1 MLPQDFIAKKKYG
14 GTHTREEIEWFIKG
28 YIDGDIPDYQVS
40 AWLMAVWFNGM
51 TYQETAD
58 LTYVMMHSGD
68 LVDLS
73 DIEGVKVDKHS
84 SGGVGDKTTFV
95 VGPILAALGYKVAK
109 MSGRGLGHTGGTLDK
124 LESIPGL
131 NVYLPMDQFKDIVRR
146 VGMAVVGQT
155 ANLVPADGKLYALR
169 DVTATIDSIP
179 LIASSIMSKKLAV
192 GTDLI
197 SLDVKVGK
205 GAFMKT
211 LEEARKLAKTMVELG
226 KALGR
231 DTIAHLTNMDQPLG
245 IAVGNSVE
253 VAEAIETLKG
263 NGPEDFTTLCVG
275 LAASTMYHLG
285 DANSYEE
292 AEKKVWDVIESG
304 KALEVFGNMIEAQGG
319 DKKVIDDPWA
329 VMQRAPHKYEYKAD
343 APGYIKE
350 VDAYKVGM
358 AVVDLGGGRV
368 KKTDP
373 IDHSVGIYVHGKIGD
388 KVSAGDVLLEIY
400 YSDEEKLKEA
410 LKRLEGTFTIVSEEV
425 AKPPVIYEHI
435 E

>member
-28 YIDGDIPDYQVS
+28 YVDGDIPDYQVS

-73 DIEGVKVDKHS
+73 DIDGIKVDKHS

-131 NVYLPMDQFKDIVRR
+131 NVYLPMDQFKDIVRK

-169 DVTATIDSIP
+169 DVTATVDSIP

-192 GTDLI
+192 GTDLV

-211 LEEARKLAKTMVELG
+211 LEDARELAKTMVELG

-245 IAVGNSVE
+245 VAVGNSIE
-253 VAEAIETLKG
+253 VAEAIQTLKG
-263 NGPEDFTTLCVG
+263 EGPEDFTALCVG
-275 LAASTMYHLG
+275 LAASTMHHLG
-285 DANSYEE
+285 HASSYEE
-292 AEKKVWDVIESG
+292 AEEKVWEVIRSG
-304 KALEVFGNMIEAQGG
+304 KALEIFGAMIEAQGG
-319 DKKVIDDPWA
+319 DKKVIDDPWS
-329 VMQRAPHKYEYKAD
+329 VMKRADKVYEYKAD
-343 APGYIKE
+343 RDGYIAG

-368 KKTDP
+368 KKSDP
-373 IDHSVGIYVHGKIGD
+373 IDHSVGIYVDGKIGD
-388 KVSAGDVLLEIY
+388 KVAKGDVLMRIHY
-400 YSDEEKLKEA
+400 TDEAKLQEA
-410 LKRLEGTFTIVSEEV
+410 LKRLEGVYEIVDTPV
-425 AKPPVIYEHI
+425 QKPPVIYEHI

>member
-14 GTHTREEIEWFIKG
+14 GTHTRDEIEWFINN
-28 YIDGDIPDYQVS
+28 YIAGEIPDYQVA

-68 LVDLS
+68 IVDLS
-73 DIEGVKVDKHS
+73 DIEGIKVDKHS

-95 VGPILAALGYKVAK
+95 VGPVLAALGYKVAK

-131 NVYLPMDQFKDIVRR
+131 NVHLPMEQFKDIVRR
-146 VGMAVVGQT
+146 VGIAIVGQT

-192 GTDLI
+192 KTDLV

-211 LEEARKLAKTMVELG
+211 VDSARELAKTMVALG
-226 KALGR
+226 KALSR
-231 DTIAHLTNMDQPLG
+231 DTIAHITNMDQPLG
-245 IAVGNSVE
+245 TAVGNSLE

-263 NGPEDFTTLCVG
+263 NGPKDFTELCVG
-275 LAASTMYHLG
+275 LAAYTILHLG
-285 DANSYEE
+285 HADTYEDAVN
-292 AEKKVWDVIESG
+292 KVMNVIENG
-304 KALEVFGNMIEAQGG
+304 KALEIFGSMIEAQGG
-319 DKKVIDDPWA
+319 DKSVIDDPWK
-329 VMQRAPHKYEYKAD
+329 VMELARNVYEYKANVD
-343 APGYIKE
+343 GYIAE

-358 AVVDLGGGRV
+358 AVVDLGGGRA

-373 IDHSVGIYVHGKIGD
+373 IDHSVGIKVIKKIGD
-388 KVSAGDVLLEIY
+388 RVEKGDVLMLIY
-400 YSDEEKLKEA
+400 YNDSN
-410 LKRLEGTFTIVSEEV
+410 RLEAALNRLKNTYSIKDELIER
-425 AKPPVIYEHI
+425 PPVIYEHI

>member
-14 GTHTREEIEWFIKG
+14 GTHTRDEIEWFIKG

-211 LEEARKLAKTMVELG
+211 LDEARKLAKTMVELG

-263 NGPEDFTTLCVG
+263 NGPEDFTALCVG

-285 DANSYEE
+285 DAASYED
-292 AEKKVWDVIESG
+292 AEKKVWDVIRSG

-319 DKKVIDDPWA
+319 DKRVIDDPWT
-329 VMQRAPHKYEYKAD
+329 VMEKAPYRYEYKAY
-343 APGYIKE
+343 ASGYIKE

-373 IDHSVGIYVHGKIGD
+373 IDHSVGIYVHGKIGE
-388 KVSAGDVLLEIY
+388 KVNAGDVLLEIY
-400 YSDEEKLKEA
+400 YRDEEKLKEA
-410 LKRLEGTFTIVSEEV
+410 LRRLEGTFTIVSEKV
-425 AKPPVIYEHI
+425 SKPPVIYEHI

>member
-14 GTHTREEIEWFIKG
+14 GIHTRQELEWFIGG
-28 YIDGDIPDYQVS
+28 YVKGDIPDYQVS

-68 LVDLS
+68 IVDLS
-73 DIEGVKVDKHS
+73 DIEGIKVDKHS

-95 VGPILAALGYKVAK
+95 VGPILASLGYKVAK

-131 NVYLPMDQFKDIVRR
+131 SVYLPMDRFKEIVRK

-211 LEEARKLAKTMVELG
+211 LDEARELAKTMVELG

-245 IAVGNSVE
+245 VAVGNSIE
-253 VAEAIETLKG
+253 VAEAIATLKG
-263 NGPEDFTTLCVG
+263 EGPEDFTALCVG
-275 LAASTMYHLG
+275 LAASTIYHLG
-285 DANSYEE
+285 GADSYED
-292 AEKKVWDVIESG
+292 AENKVWEVIRTG
-304 KALEVFGNMIEAQGG
+304 KALEVFRGMIEAQGG
-319 DKKVIDDPWA
+319 NPKVVDEPWKVMKKSDNV
-329 VMQRAPHKYEYKAD
+329 YELIAEEE
-343 APGYIKE
+343 GYIGE

-368 KKTDP
+368 KKSDP
-373 IDHSVGIYVHGKIGD
+373 IDHSVGIEVIGKIGD
-388 KVSAGDVLLEIY
+388 KVSKGDVLMRIFYSSEYKLEA
-400 YSDEEKLKEA
+400 A
-410 LKRLEGTFTIVSEEV
+410 LKRLEGVYVVVDKPID
-425 AKPPVIYEHI
+425 KPPVIYEHI

>member
-14 GTHTREEIEWFIKG
+14 GTHTRDEIEWFING
-28 YIDGDIPDYQVS
+28 YITDEIPDYQVA

-68 LVDLS
+68 IVDLS
-73 DIEGVKVDKHS
+73 DIEGIKVDKHS

-95 VGPILAALGYKVAK
+95 VGPVLAALGYKVAK

-124 LESIPGL
+124 LESIPGV
-131 NVYLPMDQFKDIVRR
+131 NVYLPMEQFKDIVRR
-146 VGMAVVGQT
+146 VGIAIVGQT

-192 GTDLI
+192 KTDLV

-211 LEEARKLAKTMVELG
+211 VDSARELAKTMVALG
-226 KALGR
+226 KALNR
-231 DTIAHLTNMDQPLG
+231 DTIAHITNMDQPLG
-245 IAVGNSVE
+245 TAVGNSLE

-263 NGPEDFTTLCVG
+263 NGPKDFTELCVG
-275 LAASTMYHLG
+275 LAAYTILHLG
-285 DANSYEE
+285 HADTYEDAVN
-292 AEKKVWDVIESG
+292 KVMDVIKSG
-304 KALEVFGNMIEAQGG
+304 SALEIFGSMIEAQGG
-319 DKKVIDDPWA
+319 DKSVIDNPWK
-329 VMQRAPHKYEYKAD
+329 VMDLAQNVYEYKAD
-343 APGYIKE
+343 VDGYIAE
-350 VDAYKVGM
+350 VDAYKIGM
-358 AVVDLGGGRV
+358 AVVDLGGGRA

-373 IDHSVGIYVHGKIGD
+373 IDHSVGIKVIKKIGD
-388 KVSAGDVLLEIY
+388 QVGKGDVLMLIY
-400 YSDEEKLKEA
+400 YNDSNKLEAALNRLKNAYSVKEELIE
-410 LKRLEGTFTIVSEEV
+410 R
-425 AKPPVIYEHI
+425 PPVIYEHI

>member
-1 MLPQDFIAKKKYG
+1 VLPQDFIAKKKYG
-14 GTHTREEIEWFIKG
+14 GTHTRDEIEWFINN
-28 YIDGDIPDYQVS
+28 YIAGEIPDYQVA

-68 LVDLS
+68 IVDLS
-73 DIEGVKVDKHS
+73 DIEGIKVDKHS

-95 VGPILAALGYKVAK
+95 VGPVLAALGYKVAK

-131 NVYLPMDQFKDIVRR
+131 NVHLPMEQFKDIVRR
-146 VGMAVVGQT
+146 VGIAIVGQT

-192 GTDLI
+192 KTDLV

-211 LEEARKLAKTMVELG
+211 VDSARELAKTMVALG
-226 KALGR
+226 KALNR
-231 DTIAHLTNMDQPLG
+231 DTIAHITNMDQPLG
-245 IAVGNSVE
+245 TAVGNSLE

-263 NGPEDFTTLCVG
+263 NGPKDFTELCVG
-275 LAASTMYHLG
+275 LAAYTILHLG
-285 DANSYEE
+285 HADTYEDAVN
-292 AEKKVWDVIESG
+292 KVMDVIKSG
-304 KALEVFGNMIEAQGG
+304 SALEIFGSMIEAQGG
-319 DKKVIDDPWA
+319 DKSVIDNPWK
-329 VMQRAPHKYEYKAD
+329 VMDLAQNVYEYKAD
-343 APGYIKE
+343 VDGYIAE
-350 VDAYKVGM
+350 VDAYKIGM
-358 AVVDLGGGRV
+358 AVVDLGGGRA

-373 IDHSVGIYVHGKIGD
+373 IDHSVGIKVIKKIGD
-388 KVSAGDVLLEIY
+388 QVGKGDVLMLIY
-400 YSDEEKLKEA
+400 YNDSNKLEAALNRLKNAYSVKEELIE
-410 LKRLEGTFTIVSEEV
+410 R
-425 AKPPVIYEHI
+425 PPVIYEHI